1 MARLQA
7 QAFHES
13 SSFAPLDSLL
23 YYVFQV
29 IFPSR
34 EAFSAFGQKKLWS
47 QMFAIAVAVENTVE
61 KAAVCNN

>member
-1 MARLQA
+1 MSVELWCRDEEVAAVARLQA

-29 IFPSR
+29 LFSR
-34 EAFSAFGQKKLWS
+34 KEPLTAYFGVS
-47 QMFAIAVAVENTVE
+47 GS
-61 KAAVCNN
+61 